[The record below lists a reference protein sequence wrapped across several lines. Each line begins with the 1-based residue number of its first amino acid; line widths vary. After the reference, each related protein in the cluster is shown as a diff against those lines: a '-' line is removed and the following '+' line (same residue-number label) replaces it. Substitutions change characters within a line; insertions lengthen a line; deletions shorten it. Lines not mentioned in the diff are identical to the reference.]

1 MDELALGLSLGIGA
15 GLSPGPLLALLVRA
29 TLERGFAAGAR
40 VALTPL
46 ITDAPL
52 VVLCVL
58 VLRELPD
65 SALAALSLAGAAFVG
80 WMAWDTLRA
89 DEAAAGEA
97 GGDLRRGVLVNL
109 LSPHPWLFWLAVGG
123 PLLVDAGHRSAGLA
137 VAFAGGFYAA
147 LVGAKVALAGLVAA
161 GRRRIAGSS
170 AIRSVSAVLLAVAAV
185 ALLVDGVRRLGG
197 G

>member
-1 MDELALGLSLGIGA
+1 VDELALGLSLGIGA

-52 VVLCVL
+52 VVVCVL
-58 VLRELPD
+58 VLRELPE

-89 DEAAAGEA
+89 DATAAGEA